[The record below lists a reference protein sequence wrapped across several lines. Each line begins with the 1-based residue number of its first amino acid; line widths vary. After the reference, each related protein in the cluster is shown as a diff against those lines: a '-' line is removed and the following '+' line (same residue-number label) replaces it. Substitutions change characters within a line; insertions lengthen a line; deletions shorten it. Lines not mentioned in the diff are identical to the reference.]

1 MFVKDQKTAEAK
13 TGKPKQDKKPTGQD
27 RPYRLPYVIK

>member
-1 MFVKDQKTAEAK
+1 MFVNDQKTAEAK
-13 TGKPKQDKKPTGQD
+13 TGKPKQNKKQTGQD